1 MPLLC
6 IHIWK
11 HKAKLLSKD
20 CLFVT
25 LPALHLR
32 YLFGL
37 WGFLSMWHQ
46 CFFKATIASCLHDA
60 LCCEVARK
68 YSALVVNSC
77 QTRPSQIPTPN
88 LHVRLLTPLLNI
100 YILAQTVSA
109 GEPNHL
115 ALFCISMRPSSL
127 TLPPKR
133 SPKASIVINLK
144 KPNSYIHRGYW
155 GKQLLT
161 PLDSSLISMRND
173 KVVTPCWTNSL
184 YFSLC
189 SKPQTTFVCFVSG
202 DISPNGPQHS

>member
-1 MPLLC
+1 
-6 IHIWK
+6 
-11 HKAKLLSKD
+11 
-20 CLFVT
+20 
-25 LPALHLR
+25 
-32 YLFGL
+32 
-37 WGFLSMWHQ
+37 MWHQ
-46 CFFKATIASCLHDA
+46 CFFKATIASCLHAA

-100 YILAQTVSA
+100 YILVQTVSA

-127 TLPPKR
+127 TPKR

-144 KPNSYIHRGYW
+144 KPNSYIHGGYR